1 VTGPYA
7 SEEFRLI
14 AARLIPSPGQLR
26 GAATSKSNLEFRGPL
41 MSSIEKT
48 RRDFLKAGSAA
59 LAASA
64 VSWNASSYAA
74 IVGANDRVR
83 VGVVGCGDRMKSALI
98 PAFLE
103 HAKELN
109 FEFVAVS
116 DIWSRRRE
124 EGAAYVQKLS
134 GSAVDAV
141 RNNDELYAR
150 KDVDAV
156 LIATA
161 DFQHALH
168 GVEAVEAGRD
178 AYVEKPTAHTMKD
191 ARRFLAAVKKT
202 GKIVQ
207 VGTQRRSTPS
217 YQKAAEYI
225 KSGQFGDIVMVE
237 MTWNVNQPGR
247 WRRPDVVPLLK
258 EQDTDWKRYLL
269 ECPYEPFDARKYL
282 EFRLFWPY
290 SSGIPDQWL
299 VHQIDTVHWFTG
311 LPHPRSVVAN
321 GGIYLWKDGRQNWD
335 TMTAVFDYGPLDD
348 RSKGFQVQY
357 SSRFT
362 NSAGGVK
369 ELYYSNGGMID
380 MDKQTVTPTGGL
392 NARNAAE
399 MGMKANQLPSFSLVE
414 HAEAVSTAAD
424 TGKDPMTSA
433 NMRNWMEC
441 VRSRKTPNASIEA
454 GYSHSIALCMNVAAI
469 QTGEKVT
476 FDDKT
481 QQVMAGGKVYA

>member
-1 VTGPYA
+1 M
-7 SEEFRLI
+7 
-14 AARLIPSPGQLR
+14 
-26 GAATSKSNLEFRGPL
+26 TSDDSN
-41 MSSIEKT
+41 
-48 RRDFLKAGSAA
+48 RRDFLKMGGAA
-59 LAASA
+59 LAGTA
-64 VSWNASSYAA
+64 VSWSAKSYARV
-74 IVGANDRVR
+74 VGANDRVG
-83 VGVVGCGDRMKSALI
+83 VGVVGCGDRMKDALI
-98 PAFLE
+98 PAF
-103 HAKELN
+103 HQNAQDMN

-124 EGAAYVQKLS
+124 EGATYIQKVC
-134 GSAVDAV
+134 GCNPVAAV

-156 LIATA
+156 LVATA

-168 GVEAVEAGRD
+168 GVEAVKAGRD
-178 AYVEKPTAHTMKD
+178 AYVEKPTAHTMAD
-191 ARRFLAAVKKT
+191 AKAFRKAVKET

-225 KSGQFGDIVMVE
+225 KSGKFGDIVMVE

-258 EQDTDWKRYLL
+258 EQDTDWKRYLMNR
-269 ECPYEPFDARKYL
+269 PYEPFDARKYL

-311 LPHPRSVVAN
+311 YPHPRSVVAN
-321 GGIYLWKDGRQNWD
+321 GGIYAWRDGRKNWD

-348 RSKGFQVQY
+348 PSKGFQVLY
-357 SSRFT
+357 SSRQT

-369 ELYYSNGGMID
+369 ELYYSVGGMLD
-380 MDKQTVTPTGGL
+380 MDKQRVTPDGGL
-392 NARNAAE
+392 HAKAAAE
-399 MGMKANQLPSFSLVE
+399 MGMKEDLLESFSLG
-414 HAEAVSTAAD
+414 EAAGPVSTAAN
-424 TGKDPMTSA
+424 TGGDPMTSA

-441 VRSRKTPNASIEA
+441 VRSRKTPNASIDA
-454 GYSHSIALCMNVAAI
+454 GYSHSVALCMNVAAI

-481 QQVMAGGKVYA
+481 EQVIAGGKPYVG

>member
-1 VTGPYA
+1 MALTDGI
-7 SEEFRLI
+7 SQTNG
-14 AARLIPSPGQLR
+14 S
-26 GAATSKSNLEFRGPL
+26 
-41 MSSIEKT
+41 
-48 RRDFLKAGSAA
+48 RRQFLKAGSAA
-59 LAASA
+59 LAATA
-64 VSWNASSYAA
+64 VSWNAKSYAA
-74 IVGANDRVR
+74 IAGANDRVR
-83 VGVVGCGDRMKSALI
+83 VGVVGCGDRMKQSLI

-103 HAKELN
+103 SAKEMN
-109 FEFVAVS
+109 FEFVAIS
-116 DIWSRRRE
+116 DLWNRRRD
-124 EGAAYVQKLS
+124 EGVAYIQKL
-134 GSAVDAV
+134 GGPTVDAV

-156 LIATA
+156 LVATA

-168 GVEAVEAGRD
+168 GVEAVNAGRD
-178 AYVEKPTAHTMKD
+178 AYVEKPTAHTMAD
-191 ARRFLAAVKKT
+191 ARAFRAAVHKT

-207 VGTQRRSTPS
+207 VGTQRRSTPA
-217 YQKAAEYI
+217 YMKAAEYI
-225 KSGQFGDIVMVE
+225 QSGKFGDIVMVE

-247 WRRPDVVPLLK
+247 WRRPDQVPLLK
-258 EQDTDWKRYLL
+258 EEDTDWKRYLMNR
-269 ECPYEPFDARKYL
+269 PQVPFDARKYL

-321 GGIYLWKDGRQNWD
+321 GGIYLWKDGRENWD

-348 RSKGFQVQY
+348 PSKGFQVQY

-380 MDKQTVTPTGGL
+380 MDKQTVTPSGGL
-392 NARNAAE
+392 SAKDAAA
-399 MGMKANQLPSFSLVE
+399 MGMKENKLASFSLSE
-414 HAEAVSTAAD
+414 EAQGSYSDAN

-454 GYSHSIALCMNVAAI
+454 GYSHSIALCMNVEAI
-469 QTGEKVT
+469 QTGQKVT

-481 QQVMAGGKVYA
+481 QQVMAGDTVYA

>member
-1 VTGPYA
+1 MAP
-7 SEEFRLI
+7 I
-14 AARLIPSPGQLR
+14 D
-26 GAATSKSNLEFRGPL
+26 ND
-41 MSSIEKT
+41 
-48 RRDFLKAGSAA
+48 RRQFLKVGSAA
-59 LAASA
+59 LAATA
-64 VSWNASSYAA
+64 VSWNASSYAQ
-74 IVGANDRVR
+74 ILGANDRVK
-83 VGVVGCGDRMKSALI
+83 VGVVGCGDRMKGALI
-98 PAFLE
+98 PAFQQ

-109 FEFVAVS
+109 FELVAVS
-116 DIWSRRRE
+116 DLWNRRRD
-124 EGAAYVQKLS
+124 EGAAYIQKLS
-134 GSAVDAV
+134 GSPIAQV

-150 KDVDAV
+150 KDIDAV
-156 LIATA
+156 LVATA

-168 GVEAVEAGRD
+168 GVEAVNAGRD
-178 AYVEKPTAHTMKD
+178 AYVEKPTAHTMEH
-191 ARRFLAAVKKT
+191 ARKFLAAVKKT

-225 KSGQFGDIVMVE
+225 KSGAFGDIVMVE

-247 WRRPDVVPLLK
+247 WRRPDAVPLLK
-258 EQDTDWKRYLL
+258 EEDTDWKRYLL
-269 ECPYEPFDARKYL
+269 DYPYEPFDARKYL

-299 VHQIDTVHWFTG
+299 VHQIDTVHWFSG

-348 RSKGFQVQY
+348 PSKGFQVQY

-380 MDKQTVTPTGGL
+380 MDKQTVTPNGGL
-392 NARNAAE
+392 RAKEAAA
-399 MGMKANQLPSFSLVE
+399 MGLKENLLPSISLME
-414 HAEAVSTAAD
+414 KTEAVSTDAD
-424 TGKDPMTSA
+424 TKGDPQTSA

-469 QTGEKVT
+469 QTGQKVT

>member
-1 VTGPYA
+1 MGVQGNDRREFLKLGGAAFAATALSWSAKSYA
-7 SEEFRLI
+7 S
-14 AARLIPSPGQLR
+14 IP
-26 GAATSKSNLEFRGPL
+26 
-41 MSSIEKT
+41 
-48 RRDFLKAGSAA
+48 
-59 LAASA
+59 
-64 VSWNASSYAA
+64 
-74 IVGANDRVR
+74 GANDRVK
-83 VGVVGCGDRMKSALI
+83 VGVIGCGDRMKQALI
-98 PAFLE
+98 PAFTQN
-103 HAKELN
+103 KTDMN

-116 DIWSRRRE
+116 DIWNRRRE
-124 EGAAYVQKLS
+124 EGAAYIEKVS
-134 GSAVDAV
+134 GDKVTPV

-161 DFQHALH
+161 DFQHARH
-168 GVEAVEAGRD
+168 GAEAVNAGRD
-178 AYVEKPTAHTMKD
+178 AYVEKPTAHTMED
-191 ARRFLAAVKKT
+191 ARLFRAAVKKS

-225 KSGQFGDIVMVE
+225 KSGKFGDIVMVE

-258 EQDTDWKRYLL
+258 EEDTDWKRYLMNQ
-269 ECPYEPFDARKYL
+269 PYEPFDARKYL

-321 GGIYLWKDGRQNWD
+321 GGIYLWKDGRKNWD

-348 RSKGFQVQY
+348 LTKGFQVQY

-369 ELYYSNGGMID
+369 ELYYSNAGMID

-392 NARNAAE
+392 SAKSAAE
-399 MGMKANQLPSFSLVE
+399 MKMQPNLLPSFSLIE
-414 HAEAVSTAAD
+414 HADAVSTDAN
-424 TGKDPMTSA
+424 TGKGDPQTSA

-441 VRSRKTPNASIEA
+441 VRSRQTPNASIEA

-469 QTGEKVT
+469 QTGQKVT

-481 QQVMAGGKVYA
+481 QQVMVGGKAYA

>member
-1 VTGPYA
+1 MTLTDGN
-7 SEEFRLI
+7 L
-14 AARLIPSPGQLR
+14 LTPG
-26 GAATSKSNLEFRGPL
+26 S
-41 MSSIEKT
+41 
-48 RRDFLKAGSAA
+48 RRQFLKAGSAA
-59 LAASA
+59 LAATA
-64 VSWNASSYAA
+64 VSWNAKSYAA
-74 IVGANDRVR
+74 IAGANDRVR
-83 VGVVGCGDRMKSALI
+83 VGVVGCGDRMKQSLI

-103 HAKELN
+103 HNKELN
-109 FEFVAVS
+109 FEFVAIS
-116 DIWSRRRE
+116 DLWSRRRE
-124 EGAAYVQKLS
+124 EGVAYIQKLS
-134 GSAVDAV
+134 GATVEAV

-150 KDVDAV
+150 RDVDAV

-168 GVEAVEAGRD
+168 GVEAVNAGRD
-178 AYVEKPTAHTMKD
+178 AYVEKPTAHTMAD
-191 ARRFLAAVKKT
+191 ARAFRAAVHKT

-207 VGTQRRSTPS
+207 VGTQRRSTPA
-217 YQKAAEYI
+217 YIKAAEYI
-225 KSGQFGDIVMVE
+225 QSGKFGDIVMVE

-247 WRRPDVVPLLK
+247 WRRPDQVPLLK
-258 EQDTDWKRYLL
+258 EEDTDWKRYLL
-269 ECPYEPFDARKYL
+269 DRPRVPFDARKYL

-321 GGIYLWKDGRQNWD
+321 GGIYLWKDGRENWD

-348 RSKGFQVQY
+348 PSKGFQVQY

-380 MDKQTVTPTGGL
+380 MDKQQVTPTGGL
-392 NARNAAE
+392 SAREAAA
-399 MGMKANQLPSFSLVE
+399 MGMKENKLASFSLSE
-414 HAEAVSTAAD
+414 EAQGSYSDAN

-476 FDDKT
+476 FDEKT
-481 QQVMAGGKVYA
+481 QQVIAGGKVYA

>member
-1 VTGPYA
+1 MA
-7 SEEFRLI
+7 FKI
-14 AARLIPSPGQLR
+14 
-26 GAATSKSNLEFRGPL
+26 SN
-41 MSSIEKT
+41 
-48 RRDFLKAGSAA
+48 RREFLKAGSAT
-59 LAASA
+59 LAATA

-74 IVGANDRVR
+74 ILGANDRVR

-98 PAFLE
+98 PAFQQ
-103 HAKELN
+103 HAKALN

-116 DIWSRRRE
+116 DLWNRRRE
-124 EGAAYVQKLS
+124 EGAAFIQKLS
-134 GSAVDAV
+134 GNPIAPV

-168 GVEAVEAGRD
+168 GVEAVNAGRD
-178 AYVEKPTAHTMKD
+178 AYVEKPTAHTMAD
-191 ARRFLAAVKKT
+191 ARQFLAAVKST

-207 VGTQRRSTPS
+207 IGTQRRSTPS
-217 YQKAAEYI
+217 YQKAAQYI
-225 KSGQFGDIVMVE
+225 QSGAFGDIVMVE

-269 ECPYEPFDARKYL
+269 NCPHEPFDARKYL

-348 RSKGFQVQY
+348 STKGFQVQY

-380 MDKQTVTPTGGL
+380 MDKQRVTPEGGL
-392 NARNAAE
+392 QAREAAA
-399 MGMKANQLPSFSLVE
+399 MNLKPNLLPSFSLVE
-414 HAEAVSTAAD
+414 NAESVSTDAD
-424 TGKDPMTSA
+424 TGGDPQTSA

-441 VRSRKTPNASIEA
+441 VRSRKTPNAPIEA

-469 QTGEKVT
+469 RTGLKVT
-476 FDDKT
+476 FDEKT
-481 QQVMAGGKVYA
+481 QQVIAGGKVYA

>member
-1 VTGPYA
+1 M
-7 SEEFRLI
+7 
-14 AARLIPSPGQLR
+14 
-26 GAATSKSNLEFRGPL
+26 TSINHP
-41 MSSIEKT
+41 
-48 RRDFLKAGSAA
+48 RRQFLKAGSAA

-64 VSWNASSYAA
+64 VSWNARSYAA
-74 IVGANDRVR
+74 ILGANDRVR
-83 VGVVGCGDRMKSALI
+83 VGVIGCGDRMKQALI

-103 HAKELN
+103 NSKEMN

-116 DIWSRRRE
+116 DLWNRRRE
-124 EGAAYVQKLS
+124 EGTAQIQKLS
-134 GSAVDAV
+134 GAPVEAV

-161 DFQHALH
+161 DFQHARH
-168 GVEAVEAGRD
+168 GAEAVNAGRD
-178 AYVEKPTAHTMKD
+178 AYVEKPTAHTMED
-191 ARRFLAAVKKT
+191 ARLFRDAVHKT

-217 YQKAAEYI
+217 YIKAAEYI
-225 KSGQFGDIVMVE
+225 KSGKFGDIVMVE

-258 EQDTDWKRYLL
+258 EQDTDWKRYLMNR
-269 ECPYEPFDARKYL
+269 PYEPFDARKYL

-348 RSKGFQVQY
+348 PTKGFQVQY

-380 MDKQTVTPTGGL
+380 MDKQTVTPNGGL
-392 NARNAAE
+392 GAKSAAE
-399 MGMKANQLPSFSLVE
+399 MGMKANLLPSFSLVE
-414 HAEAVSTAAD
+414 HAEAVSTAAN
-424 TGKDPMTSA
+424 TGSDPQTSA

-469 QTGEKVT
+469 QTGQKVT

-481 QQVMAGGKVYA
+481 QQVIAGGKVYA

>member
-1 VTGPYA
+1 VA
-7 SEEFRLI
+7 SNGINRREF
-14 AARLIPSPGQLR
+14 
-26 GAATSKSNLEFRGPL
+26 
-41 MSSIEKT
+41 IEK
-48 RRDFLKAGSAA
+48 GSAV
-59 LAASA
+59 LAAI
-64 VSWNASSYAA
+64 SWPAASYAR

-103 HAKELN
+103 HAQELN
-109 FEFVAVS
+109 FEFAAVS
-116 DIWSRRRE
+116 DIWNRRRT
-124 EGAAYVQKLS
+124 EGVAYVEKLS
-134 GSAVDAV
+134 GKRPEAV

-161 DFQHALH
+161 DFQHAFH
-168 GVEAVEAGRD
+168 GAEAVEAGRD
-178 AYVEKPTAHTMKD
+178 AYVEKPTAHTMAD
-191 ARRFLAAVKKT
+191 ARRFLAAVKKS

-207 VGTQRRSTPS
+207 VGTQRRSTPG

-225 KSGQFGDIVMVE
+225 KSGKFGDIVMVE
-237 MTWNVNQPGR
+237 MTWNVNQPER

-258 EQDTDWKRYLL
+258 EEDTDWKRYLINY
-269 ECPYEPFDARKYL
+269 PHAPFDARKYL

-311 LPHPRSVVAN
+311 LPHPRSCVAN
-321 GGIYLWKDGRQNWD
+321 GGIYLWKDGRTNWD

-348 RSKGFQVQY
+348 PTKGFQVQY
-357 SSRFT
+357 TSRFT

-369 ELYYSNGGMID
+369 ELYYSNGGMLD
-380 MDKQTVTPTGGL
+380 MTTQKVTPTGGL
-392 NARNAAE
+392 KEKDAAQ
-399 MGMKANQLPSFSLVE
+399 MNMKANLLPEYSLVE
-414 HAEAVSTAAD
+414 KAESMATDA
-424 TGKDPMTSA
+424 TTHGDPETSA

-441 VRSRKTPNASIEA
+441 VRSRKTPNAPIEA

-469 QTGEKVT
+469 QTGLKVT

-481 QQVMAGGKVYA
+481 QQVMAGGKVFA

>member
-1 VTGPYA
+1 M
-7 SEEFRLI
+7 
-14 AARLIPSPGQLR
+14 SP
-26 GAATSKSNLEFRGPL
+26 LENN
-41 MSSIEKT
+41 
-48 RRDFLKAGSAA
+48 RREFLKTGSAA
-59 LAASA
+59 LAATA
-64 VSWNASSYAA
+64 VTWNAKSYAQ
-74 IVGANDRVR
+74 VLGANDRVR
-83 VGVVGCGDRMKSALI
+83 VAVVGAGDRMKSSLI

-103 HAKELN
+103 HAQELN
-109 FEFVAVS
+109 FQFVAVS
-116 DIWSRRRE
+116 DLWNRRRDD
-124 EGAAYVQKLS
+124 GAAYIEKL
-134 GSAVDAV
+134 GGGKVDAV

-156 LIATA
+156 LVATA

-178 AYVEKPTAHTMKD
+178 AYVEKPTAHTMAD
-191 ARRFLAAVKKT
+191 ARKFLAAVKKT

-207 VGTQRRSTPS
+207 VGTQRRSTPA

-258 EQDTDWKRYLL
+258 EEDTDWKRYLMNR
-269 ECPYEPFDARKYL
+269 PYEPFNARHYL

-311 LPHPRSVVAN
+311 LPHPRSCVAN
-321 GGIYLWKDGRQNWD
+321 GGIYLWKDGRKNWD

-348 RSKGFQVQY
+348 PTKGFQVQY
-357 SSRFT
+357 TSRFT

-369 ELYYSNGGMID
+369 ELYYSNGGMLD

-392 NARNAAE
+392 TAKNAAE
-399 MGMKANQLPSFSLVE
+399 MNMQANLLPSFALME
-414 HAEAVSTAAD
+414 HTETASTAAD
-424 TGKDPMTSA
+424 TGRDPMTSA

-441 VRSRKTPNASIEA
+441 VRSRKTPNAPIEA

-469 QTGEKVT
+469 QTGLKVT

-481 QQVMAGGKVYA
+481 QQVMAGGKVFA

>member
-1 VTGPYA
+1 M
-7 SEEFRLI
+7 
-14 AARLIPSPGQLR
+14 
-26 GAATSKSNLEFRGPL
+26 ATNGKD
-41 MSSIEKT
+41 
-48 RRDFLKAGSAA
+48 RREFLKLGGATVA
-59 LAASA
+59 A
-64 VSWNASSYAA
+64 VSLSASSYGA
-74 IVGANDRVR
+74 VMGANDRVR
-83 VGVVGCGDRMKSALI
+83 VGVIGCGDRMKSSLI
-98 PAFLE
+98 PAFQE

-109 FEFVAVS
+109 FELVAVS
-116 DIWSRRRE
+116 DLWNRRRE
-124 EGAAYVQKLS
+124 EGAAYIQKLS
-134 GSAVDAV
+134 GKPTAPV

-150 KDVDAV
+150 KDIDAV

-168 GVEAVEAGRD
+168 GVEAVNAGRD
-178 AYVEKPTAHTMKD
+178 AYVEKPTAHTMAD
-191 ARRFLAAVKKT
+191 AREFLAAVRST
-202 GKIVQ
+202 GRIVQ

-225 KSGQFGDIVMVE
+225 QSGKFGDIVMVD

-269 ECPYEPFDARKYL
+269 NRPYEPFSARKYL

-321 GGIYLWKDGRQNWD
+321 GGIYLWKDGRENWD

-348 RSKGFQVQY
+348 LSKGFQVQY
-357 SSRFT
+357 TSRFT
-362 NSAGGVK
+362 NAAGGVK

-380 MDKQTVTPTGGL
+380 MDKQRVTPDGGL
-392 NARNAAE
+392 QSGEAAA
-399 MGMKANQLPSFSLVE
+399 MGMKANLLPSFPLVE
-414 HAEAVSTAAD
+414 HAEEVSSSAD
-424 TGKDPMTSA
+424 TGGDPQTSA

-454 GYSHSIALCMNVAAI
+454 GYNHSVALCMNIAAI

-476 FDDKT
+476 FNDAT
-481 QQVMAGGKVYA
+481 QQVMAGGKVYE

>member
-1 VTGPYA
+1 M
-7 SEEFRLI
+7 
-14 AARLIPSPGQLR
+14 R
-26 GAATSKSNLEFRGPL
+26 G
-41 MSSIEKT
+41 
-48 RRDFLKAGSAA
+48 
-59 LAASA
+59 
-64 VSWNASSYAA
+64 
-74 IVGANDRVR
+74 
-83 VGVVGCGDRMKSALI
+83 ALI
-98 PAFLE
+98 PAFLQNS
-103 HAKELN
+103 KDMN
-109 FEFVAVS
+109 FQFVAVS
-116 DIWSRRRE
+116 DIWNRRRE

-134 GSAVDAV
+134 GDPIAAV

-156 LIATA
+156 LVATA

-178 AYVEKPTAHTMKD
+178 AYVEKPTAHTMAD
-191 ARRFLAAVKKT
+191 ARKFRAAVHKT

-225 KSGQFGDIVMVE
+225 QSGAFGPIVMVE
-237 MTWNVNQPGR
+237 MTWNVNQPSR
-247 WRRPDVVPLLK
+247 WRRPSVVPLLK
-258 EQDTDWKRYLL
+258 EEDTDWKRYLL
-269 ECPYEPFDARKYL
+269 NRPYEPFNARKYL

-311 LPHPRSVVAN
+311 LPHPRSCVAN

-348 RSKGFQVQY
+348 LTSGFQVQY
-357 SSRFT
+357 TSRFT

-392 NARNAAE
+392 SAKEAAA
-399 MGMKANQLPSFSLVE
+399 MGMKANLLPSSSLSE
-414 HAEAVSTAAD
+414 NAQAESSAAD
-424 TGKDPMTSA
+424 TGADPQTSA

-469 QTGEKVT
+469 QTGLKAT

-481 QQVMAGGKVYA
+481 QQVLAGGKVYE

>member
-1 VTGPYA
+1 MA
-7 SEEFRLI
+7 L
-14 AARLIPSPGQLR
+14 QD
-26 GAATSKSNLEFRGPL
+26 NN
-41 MSSIEKT
+41 
-48 RRDFLKAGSAA
+48 RREFLKVGGAA
-59 LAASA
+59 LAATA
-64 VSWNASSYAA
+64 MTGWTASSYAK
-74 IVGANDRVR
+74 IPGANDRVKTA
-83 VGVVGCGDRMKSALI
+83 VVGCGDRMRSALI
-98 PAFLE
+98 PAFSA
-103 HAKELN
+103 HSKNMN

-116 DIWSRRRE
+116 DIWNRRRDD
-124 EGAAYVQKLS
+124 GAEYIKKVS
-134 GSAVDAV
+134 GDTVVPV

-161 DFQHALH
+161 DFQHARH
-168 GVEAVEAGRD
+168 GTEAVNAGRD
-178 AYVEKPTAHTMKD
+178 AYVEKPTAHTMED
-191 ARRFLAAVKKT
+191 ARLFRAAVHKT

-217 YQKAAEYI
+217 YQAAAEYI
-225 KSGQFGDIVMVE
+225 KSGKFGDIVMVE

-258 EQDTDWKRYLL
+258 EQDTDWKRYLMNR
-269 ECPYEPFDARKYL
+269 PYEPFNARHYL

-321 GGIYLWKDGRQNWD
+321 GGIYLWKDGRKNWD

-348 RSKGFQVQY
+348 LTKGFQVQY

-369 ELYYSNGGMID
+369 ELYYSNGGMLN
-380 MDKQTVTPTGGL
+380 MDTQQVTPTGGL
-392 NARNAAE
+392 TAKSAAE
-399 MGMKANQLPSFSLVE
+399 MQMQANLLPSFSLLGKTE
-414 HAEAVSTAAD
+414 KVSTDAN
-424 TGKDPMTSA
+424 TGVDPETSA
-433 NMRNWMEC
+433 NMLNWMEC

-469 QTGEKVT
+469 QTGQKVT

-481 QQVMAGGKVYA
+481 QQVMVGGKAYA

>member
-1 VTGPYA
+1 MAFDT
-7 SEEFRLI
+7 
-14 AARLIPSPGQLR
+14 
-26 GAATSKSNLEFRGPL
+26 TN
-41 MSSIEKT
+41 
-48 RRDFLKAGSAA
+48 RREFLKVGSAA
-59 LAASA
+59 VAATA
-64 VSWNASSYAA
+64 VSWNASSYAQ
-74 IVGANDRVR
+74 VMGANDRVR
-83 VGVVGCGDRMKSALI
+83 VGIVGCGDRMKDGDL
-98 PAFLE
+98 PAFQ
-103 HAKELN
+103 ANARDLN
-109 FEFVAVS
+109 FQIVAVS

-124 EGAAYVQKLS
+124 EGAAFIEKLC
-134 GSAVDAV
+134 GNPVDPV

-156 LIATA
+156 IIATA
-161 DFQHALH
+161 DFQHAQH
-168 GVEAVEAGRD
+168 GIEAVNAGRD
-178 AYVEKPTAHTMKD
+178 AYVEKPTAHIMED
-191 ARRFLAAVKKT
+191 ARDFRAAVHKS

-207 VGTQRRSTPS
+207 IGTQRRSTPK
-217 YQKAAEYI
+217 YMKAAEYI
-225 KSGQFGDIVMVE
+225 KSGAFGDIVMVE

-247 WRRPDVVPLLK
+247 WRRPKDVPLLK

-269 ECPYEPFDARKYL
+269 NYPMVPFDARKYL

-311 LPHPRSVVAN
+311 LPHPRSCVAN

-348 RSKGFQVQY
+348 LTKGFQVQY

-369 ELYYSNGGMID
+369 ELYYSPGGMID
-380 MDKQTVTPTGGL
+380 MDKGVVTNTGGL
-392 NARNAAE
+392 SARSAAE
-399 MGMKANQLPSFSLVE
+399 MGMQPNLLNGFSLSE
-414 HAEAVSTAAD
+414 NAAAVSTDAN
-424 TGKDPMTSA
+424 THGDPETAA

-469 QTGEKVT
+469 QTGEKIT
-476 FDDKT
+476 FNEKT

>member
-1 VTGPYA
+1 MTTN
-7 SEEFRLI
+7 S
-14 AARLIPSPGQLR
+14 
-26 GAATSKSNLEFRGPL
+26 TN
-41 MSSIEKT
+41 

-59 LAASA
+59 LAATT

-74 IVGANDRVR
+74 IAGANDRVR
-83 VGVVGCGDRMKSALI
+83 VAVVGCGDRMKGSLI
-98 PAFLE
+98 PSFLE
-103 HAKELN
+103 HAGELN
-109 FEFVAVS
+109 FQFVAIS
-116 DIWSRRRE
+116 DLWNRRRD
-124 EGAAYVQKLS
+124 EGVAYIEKL
-134 GSAVDAV
+134 GGGKVDPV
-141 RNNDELYAR
+141 LNNDELYAR
-150 KDVDAV
+150 KDVDV
-156 LIATA
+156 VIIATA
-161 DFQHALH
+161 DFQHAQH
-168 GVEAVEAGRD
+168 GIEAVEAGRD
-178 AYVEKPTAHTMKD
+178 AYVEKPTAHTMDD
-191 ARRFLAAVKKT
+191 ARKFLAAVKKT

-207 VGTQRRSTPS
+207 IGTQRRSTPS

-258 EQDTDWKRYLL
+258 EEDTDWKRYLL
-269 ECPYEPFDARKYL
+269 NRPYEPFDARKYL

-348 RSKGFQVQY
+348 PTRGFQVQY
-357 SSRFT
+357 TSRFT

-380 MDKQTVTPTGGL
+380 MDKQCVSPEGGL
-392 NARNAAE
+392 SAKSAAE
-399 MGMKANQLPSFSLVE
+399 MHMKPNLLPSFSLID
-414 HAEAVSTAAD
+414 HADKASNEANTGAD
-424 TGKDPMTSA
+424 PETSA

-441 VRSRKTPNASIEA
+441 VRSRKTPNAPIEA

-476 FDDKT
+476 FDDTT
-481 QQVMAGGKVYA
+481 QQVIAGGKPYA